1 MRGEDQA
8 IGARRSDA
16 PYPCCQKKNCCRS
29 AFRGCGE
36 LGPSTRLWFVSM
48 NRFLTVKRRRIRGWS
63 LSVAASALVLCAAC
77 GSNRADATAAAQLEQ
92 ELQKLR
98 ADHQELQTLRAENQ
112 ELPRLRR
119 DNDELRRLR
128 EQTNDLA
135 RLREENAQ
143 LRGQLQ
149 ALKAP
154 KPKP

>member
-1 MRGEDQA
+1 
-8 IGARRSDA
+8 
-16 PYPCCQKKNCCRS
+16 
-29 AFRGCGE
+29 
-36 LGPSTRLWFVSM
+36 M
-48 NRFLTVKRRRIRGWS
+48 NRFFTAERRGVRGWAPS
-63 LSVAASALVLCAAC
+63 LAASALVLCAAC
-77 GSNRADATAAAQLEQ
+77 GSNQTDATAAAQLEQ
-92 ELQKLR
+92 ELQTLR

-135 RLREENAQ
+135 RLRDENAQ

-154 KPKP
+154 KPKPGG